1 MTRKMKKLYRIFFQE
16 NLAKKRNLTKQG
28 SKMPDLS
35 ETSETESG
43 KASGASTE
51 EGENGGPPAAF
62 PSLSNGVLSSMGLE
76 HKKGDPLPE

>member
-16 NLAKKRNLTKQG
+16 NLAKKRNFTKQG

-35 ETSETESG
+35 ETSETASG

-51 EGENGGPPAAF
+51 EGENGGPPSAF